1 MLLRGDGPAPA
12 RRIAVGVLLAAF
24 GLTAAAGC
32 SVEKTSDA
40 KKPSGPAAAP
50 SGPAR
55 GVTDTTVKLGV
66 AATDPAQLKAFGVP
80 TEGPASKDLYAAWV
94 AAQNKRGGV
103 QGRTIELAFR
113 PFLPTGPAEA
123 QAACVELSE
132 DKKVFLA
139 IGILTGDTPLC
150 FTETHGTPYLGQW
163 GQSAERDRRSKA
175 PFVALEMADDRQ
187 RAAAVKALL
196 DQKSLQGKKVALYWE
211 AQDAAVTKNTVKPL
225 LDAAGVDVVVQT
237 PLDDY
242 GKDQAAGDQALDTL
256 VQKMRSAGA
265 DTILNTSNFSNLMI
279 ALQRANWLPE
289 QVYAT
294 SAQALS
300 PAVVKTT
307 GIKPATMERVT
318 VAAPYIPTKA
328 ELLADPGLTAC
339 VEEYNA
345 GGAGEKFDAG
355 AASREALSAVANSC
369 AAFRLFVQA
378 SDAAGRDL
386 NAASWQRGA
395 ESLTKLT
402 LPGMPLASLGA
413 GKHSAGDA
421 VGVFRW
427 DAAQSQMLP
436 AGPPISAVK

>member
-1 MLLRGDGPAPA
+1 
-12 RRIAVGVLLAAF
+12 
-24 GLTAAAGC
+24 
-32 SVEKTSDA
+32 
-40 KKPSGPAAAP
+40 
-50 SGPAR
+50 GPAR
-55 GVTDTTVKLGV
+55 GVTDTSVKLGV
-66 AATDPAQLKAFGVP
+66 AATDPAALKALGVP
-80 TEGPASKDLYAAWV
+80 SEGPASKDLYTAWV

-103 QGRTIELAFR
+103 QGRQVELAFR

-150 FTETHGTPYLGQW
+150 FTETHNTPYLGQW

-187 RAAAVKALL
+187 RAAAVEALI
-196 DQKSLQGKKVALYWE
+196 DQKLLTGKKVALYWE

-225 LDAAGVDVVVQT
+225 LDAAGIEVVVQT

-256 VQKMRSAGA
+256 VQKIRSSGA

-279 ALQRANWLPE
+279 ALQRADWLPG

-300 PAVVKTT
+300 PAVAKTT
-307 GIKPATMERVT
+307 GIKPATMEKVT
-318 VAAPYIPTKA
+318 VAAPYIPTKD
-328 ELLADPGLTAC
+328 ELAADPAVKTC
-339 VEEYNA
+339 VDEYNA
-345 GGAGEKFDAG
+345 GGVGEKFDMA
-355 AASREALSAVANSC
+355 AASREALSSVANSC

-378 SDAAGRDL
+378 TDAAGRDL

-395 ESLTKLT
+395 ESLSKLQ
-402 LPGMPLASLGA
+402 LPGMPLASLAA

-421 VGVFRW
+421 VGVYRW
-427 DAAQSQMLP
+427 DAAQNQMVP
-436 AGPPISAVK
+436 AGPPISATK